1 MEFLR
6 LLINE
11 SCQDRDWK
19 PLKSSRSRPNFSHL
33 FFPDDLV
40 LFSKATISTTRA
52 IEELLEKFCYFSG
65 QKVIFAKSKVVFSH
79 NVDLAIHGDICQ
91 LLNIRESLEIG
102 KYLGTPIKSTLSR
115 LVTLFIWLK
124 FFGKLVGWK
133 SKLLLLA
140 SRVTFI
146 QSILEAIPS
155 YVMQCVFHPCLYL

>member
-1 MEFLR
+1 MTLFSFLR
-6 LLINE
+6 PPYLLLE
-11 SCQDRDWK
+11 
-19 PLKSSRSRPNFSHL
+19 PLKNCWKSF
-33 FFPDDLV
+33 
-40 LFSKATISTTRA
+40 AISLA
-52 IEELLEKFCYFSG
+52 KKLSLLNPRWF
-65 QKVIFAKSKVVFSH
+65 FSH